1 MIRLFWRLG
10 LLAAVA
16 ALFAWLADRPGLVT
30 VRWLGR
36 EIETPLLFAVAVV
49 LLAVAALWFVYQLL
63 RRLFRSPR
71 AVGDYMRFR
80 RARKGYESLSRG
92 IIAAGAGDGSAARR
106 HAQIA
111 AKTLNDEPLVKL
123 LEAQAAQLKGDKAAV
138 KSAFE
143 AMLKSP
149 DTEALG
155 LRGLFA
161 EARQA
166 GDMAKAREFA
176 ERALRKNPSL
186 AWASSAMLQAQLAA
200 RDWPAAS
207 QLLEQQRK
215 AGLVDAETTDRK
227 RAALHAAEALDL
239 ETTKREQALNLALK
253 AHQLDPALVP
263 AAAVAARI
271 HAHQNAPRKVFKVLR
286 RTWALMPHPDLAEA
300 WAYARHGDGPRERLV
315 RIRELVANH
324 GGGLEADIALAR
336 SAIAA
341 KEWAEA
347 RSTLKPYLENQPEA
361 RICALMAD
369 LEEGETGD
377 KGRAR
382 EWLARA
388 IHAPPAPLWVIDGVA
403 SPRWSAVSPVTGE
416 VAIAVWKQPYDALAR
431 PPEPAATSA
440 PVMDEEPEP
449 EPEPA
454 VLAAPTRSVEPERPR
469 KVEPVRPP
477 DDPGLA
483 EDEAEKLQLR

>member
-1 MIRLFWRLG
+1 MIRFVWRLG
-10 LLAAVA
+10 LLAALA
-16 ALFAWLADRPGLVT
+16 AGFAWLADRPGLVT

-36 EIETPLLFAVAVV
+36 EIETPLFAAVAAV
-49 LLAVAALWFVYQLL
+49 LLAVAVLWFLYQLI
-63 RRLFRSPR
+63 RRVFRSPKT
-71 AVGDYMRFR
+71 VGEYMRFR
-80 RARKGYESLSRG
+80 RHRRGFESLSKG
-92 IIAAGAGDGSAARR
+92 IVAAGAGDGAAARR

-111 AKTLNDEPLVKL
+111 AKTLTDEPLVRL
-123 LEAQAAQLKGDKAAV
+123 LEAQAAQLRGDRAAV

-143 AMLKSP
+143 SMLASP

-166 GDMAKAREFA
+166 GELHKARELA

-200 RDWPAAS
+200 RDWTEAS
-207 QLLEQQRK
+207 LVLEQQRK
-215 AGLVDAETTDRK
+215 AGLIDAKLADRK
-227 RAALHAAEALDL
+227 RAALYAAEALDL
-239 ETTKREQALNLALK
+239 ETGKREQALNLATK

-263 AAAVAARI
+263 AAVVAGRLYA
-271 HAHQNAPRKVFKVLR
+271 QQGSPRKVFKALR
-286 RTWALMPHPDLAEA
+286 KSWELSPHPDIAET
-300 WAYARHGDGPRERLV
+300 WAYARHGDGPKERLA

-324 GGGLEADIALAR
+324 DGGIEGKLALAR

-347 RSTLKPYLENQPEA
+347 RNALEPFLDNRPEA
-361 RICALMAD
+361 RVCALMAD

-388 IHAPPAPLWVIDGVA
+388 MHAPPAPLWVIDGVA
-403 SPRWSAVSPVTGE
+403 GPRWSAVSPVSGE
-416 VAIAVWKQPYDALAR
+416 IAIAEWKTPYDALAA
-431 PPEPAATSA
+431 PPE
-440 PVMDEEPEP
+440 E
-449 EPEPA
+449 
-454 VLAAPTRSVEPERPR
+454 SVEPASQVLAGPATTVEPEKPR
-469 KVEPVRPP
+469 KVQPVRPP
-477 DDPGLA
+477 DDPGLD
-483 EDEAEKLQLR
+483 DEGANR